1 MTTSSL
7 LTRPLIK
14 DHHFGFFAGQPHH
27 SPFPSSAN
35 TTDSSYSH
43 QSNSSSSSIDNEFA
57 PPISKPATSNRRVS
71 FSEHGSLRLPSHN
84 MSHGEART
92 HSPDGSTTS
101 GGGNSSGGHTTKT
114 GRKGDPR
121 MHRAVSAR
129 LNDPNMTLFEAL
141 KAGGFDYPDD
151 NNPNHLDG
159 EKITLAQRKNQLS
172 RRLRIARRSDNHT
185 RFPVPSATDNQ
196 NKFESL
202 VEKQKE
208 SFQIMQQNMELQRQ
222 NSGQQYPVAAS
233 LKRARSAQGPGT
245 TDSQQQS
252 PDTAARRSL
261 LDDDEDTS
269 VQQKQPP
276 QMMAKFHPN
285 FQPLLVQPT
294 GLHYAQPAPFPN
306 ANQQQNG
313 FNMNQGG
320 GMFFPNAGF
329 QIPNM
334 TSAGA
339 ATGDI
344 NAVMG
349 QQQASAVGAQP
360 TPSNANISG
369 VAMRSLTNTA
379 QSVGLSLEQLALALS
394 STRNL
399 AQVVLGNDEDGS
411 PSEQK
416 KKKQELALQLYQ
428 HEVRPVYSRCMM
440 LAGFNS
446 EMTSE
451 TSKEYLKFA
460 WKAWQK
466 EGRRLRDLLEE
477 NDMLVD
483 EAPDFTAT
491 DSSQKERPTKKAKVN
506 PPQEEQ
512 VANKHES
519 VAHSQAHPRSHEHE
533 CHTEDGR
540 HIHRIEKCGHKAIL
554 HQPKD
559 GEAHIDFVVGDKVE
573 CYEGVST
580 QGGNSKWPS
589 QYPCFKCEPESFGEL
604 SDADPHQQQQTSPK
618 QNAPKVLDLSAIDLD
633 TSEWNVD
640 FVDGTLQGLVRLGEG
655 SRSAESS
662 QPGNSFPMDGDM
674 GSANG

>member
-1 MTTSSL
+1 
-7 LTRPLIK
+7 
-14 DHHFGFFAGQPHH
+14 
-27 SPFPSSAN
+27 
-35 TTDSSYSH
+35 
-43 QSNSSSSSIDNEFA
+43 
-57 PPISKPATSNRRVS
+57 
-71 FSEHGSLRLPSHN
+71 
-84 MSHGEART
+84 MSHGEGRSQ
-92 HSPDGSTTS
+92 SPDGSATS

-172 RRLRIARRSDNHT
+172 RRLRIARRSDAHT
-185 RFPVPSATDNQ
+185 RFPTPSANENQ

-202 VEKQKE
+202 VEKQKQ
-208 SFQIMQQNMELQRQ
+208 SFQMMQQTMELQRQ
-222 NSGQQYPVAAS
+222 NSGQQFAANG
-233 LKRARSAQGPGT
+233 LKRVRSSSQNQNPGSA
-245 TDSQQQS
+245 DSQHQS
-252 PDTAARRSL
+252 PDMAARRSL
-261 LDDDEDTS
+261 LEDDEDNS
-269 VQQKQPP
+269 AQQKQPP

-285 FQPLLVQPT
+285 FQHILVPPT
-294 GLHYAQPAPFPN
+294 GLHYAQSAPFPS
-306 ANQQQNG
+306 ANQQQNA
-313 FNMNQGG
+313 FNMNQAG
-320 GMFFPNAGF
+320 GMFFSNAGF

-334 TSAGA
+334 SPAGVA
-339 ATGDI
+339 NGDV
-344 NAVMG
+344 NNTVG
-349 QQQASAVGAQP
+349 QQQATAGAMQP
-360 TPSNANISG
+360 ATNSANISG

-379 QSVGLSLEQLALALS
+379 QSAGLSLEQLALALS

-399 AQVVLGNDEDGS
+399 AQVVLGNDDDAN

-416 KKKQELALQLYQ
+416 KKKQALALQLYQ
-428 HEVRPVYSRCMM
+428 HEVRPVYSRCML

-483 EAPDFTAT
+483 EAPDFAAT
-491 DSSQKERPTKKAKVN
+491 DNGSKKPPSKKAKAN
-506 PPQEEQ
+506 PPEE
-512 VANKHES
+512 VEVDNTYENG
-519 VAHSQAHPRSHEHE
+519 AHSHAHSHAHEQE

-573 CYEGVST
+573 CYEGLSIQRV
-580 QGGNSKWPS
+580 NSKWHS
-589 QYPCFKCEPESFGEL
+589 QYPCDKCEPESLGEL
-604 SDADPHQQQQTSPK
+604 SDIDHQQQQPSPK
-618 QNAPKVLDLSAIDLD
+618 ENAPKVLDLSSIDLGTD
-633 TSEWNVD
+633 EWNVD
-640 FVDGTLQGLVRLGEG
+640 FVDSTLNSLVRLGEG
-655 SRSAESS
+655 NRSAESS
-662 QPGNSFPMDGDM
+662 QPGSVFPLDGDM
-674 GSANG
+674 GNTSV